1 MKILYH
7 HRLGSKDGQMV
18 HVEEIVRAFTDL
30 GHQVVIVGPP
40 ATERAN
46 FGEDVGFIA
55 TLKKIVPARLYE
67 WLELAYGFV
76 AFWRLWWVY
85 RWERPDVLYERYN
98 LFLLAGV
105 WLRRLTGMPMLL
117 EINGPLAYERSRF
130 GGLVNQRLANWIEGV
145 TWRSA
150 DTVLPVTNVL
160 ADFVRRAGVDP
171 KRIVV
176 IQNGVSPELLA
187 GPADKSSIRWRF
199 GIEDRLVLGFTGFM
213 RDWHGLDSVID
224 LVAESDPSRKLHLLL
239 VGDGPALPE
248 LRRQATARNVSDRVT
263 FAGLVARDEIADY
276 VAAFDIAMQP
286 QVVAYASPLK
296 LFEYMALGRAIV
308 APSMPN
314 ICEVLTN
321 GEDALLFDPA
331 DGSAFRAAVERLCAD
346 PALRERLGCAARA
359 AIDRQGLTWANNARR
374 IVALFESLRSGRST
388 AGR

>member
-18 HVEEIVRAFTDL
+18 HVEEIVRAFADL
-30 GHQVVIVGPP
+30 GHQVVVAGPP

-55 TLKKIVPARLYE
+55 TLKKVVPAGLYE
-67 WLELAYGFV
+67 WLEFAYGFV
-76 AFWRLWWVY
+76 AFWRLWRVY
-85 RWERPDVLYERYN
+85 RRERPDVLYERYN

-105 WLRRLTGMPMLL
+105 WLRRLTGLPMLL
-117 EINGPLAYERSRF
+117 EVNGPLAYERSRF
-130 GGLVNQRLANWIEGV
+130 GGLVNKRVANWIEGV

-150 DTVLPVTNVL
+150 DYVLPVTNVL
-160 ADFVRRAGVDP
+160 AGFVRQAGVDP

-187 GPADKSSIRWRF
+187 GATDQTKIRRLF

-224 LVAESDPSRKLHLLL
+224 LVAKSDPKRNLHLLL

-248 LRRQATARNVSDRVT
+248 LQRQAAAHNVNGRVT

-308 APSMPN
+308 APATAN
-314 ICEVLTN
+314 ICEVLTD

-331 DGSAFRAAVERLCAD
+331 DASAFRAAIERLCAD
-346 PALRERLGCAARA
+346 PVLRERLGRAARA

-374 IVALFESLRSGRST
+374 IVALFDALRGGK
-388 AGR
+388 AAAK